1 MIQSIDIENFRCFE
15 KTEIS
20 GFQRMNLITGKNNS
34 GKTALLEAL
43 YLSLTEDI
51 ESIKSN
57 SRKSAD
63 DKDNLE
69 NIFFE
74 KQDMVIIE
82 TQIYNNIYEFKLDKM
97 GKKEI
102 YSVRIDK
109 ETNLREYD
117 SGRVHSEE
125 SLLSQD
131 TRFIL
136 DKTFQIPNY
145 NIIERFD
152 GISVDGNET
161 IIEDALKAIDSN
173 ITGMRT
179 YSTKPNIL
187 FLRTLNQSA
196 WQPIFYF
203 GDAIQK
209 IVRYIINILDIA
221 KSEKYLK
228 ILLIDEIENGLHY
241 TAQEEFW
248 RMLFKLCIEFDVQL
262 FATTHSLEMIKA
274 YQRVATEFEN
284 QAAYFEMA
292 RHAKTNQI
300 IGIKHDMD
308 VLEYELVANE
318 TIRGE

>member
-15 KTEIS
+15 KTEIK

-43 YLSLTEDI
+43 YLSLSKDL
-51 ESIKSN
+51 N
-57 SRKSAD
+57 SVSSLSRNSSSD
-63 DKDNLE
+63 SDGFDNL
-69 NIFFE
+69 FFQRTSKDIINKIE
-74 KQDMVIIE
+74 IDSLYKHYLLTNSKKQQFGKKDD
-82 TQIYNNIYEFKLDKM
+82 NDPNIYIYDENFW
-97 GKKEI
+97 GEI
-102 YSVRIDK
+102 
-109 ETNLREYD
+109 
-117 SGRVHSEE
+117 
-125 SLLSQD
+125 
-131 TRFIL
+131 RFIF
-136 DKTFQIPNY
+136 DKNLQIPNL
-145 NIIERFD
+145 NIINIFD
-152 GISVDGNET
+152 NFSKKGNEE
-161 IIEDALKAIDSN
+161 IIEKALALIDEQ
-173 ITGMRT
+173 IIGMRT
-179 YSTKPNIL
+179 YSSSPNVLFIKTKKNKDLI
-187 FLRTLNQSA
+187 
-196 WQPIFYF
+196 PIFYF

-209 IVRYIINILDIA
+209 VFRYVVNILDLA
-221 KSEKYLK
+221 ERNFQNK

-274 YQRVATEFEN
+274 YQRVAAEFEN

-300 IGIKHDMD
+300 IGIKHEMD